1 MAGGVVWIRASPPQ
15 LPRPLRPG
23 RIRTSSHRPA
33 VETPDPE
40 TEATP
45 TVGASDGGISAATGK
60 GGDGYLS
67 LSLSLRGLGLSSP
80 RGSTLVVYLFGG
92 GDRELRMRRLR
103 VSQKNNAKVGHE
115 HTKHERHGAF
125 ILVQASGE

>member
-15 LPRPLRPG
+15 LPRPLRRG
-23 RIRTSSHRPA
+23 RIQTSRHRPA

-45 TVGASDGGISAATGK
+45 TVGASDGGIPVATGK
-60 GGDGYLS
+60 GGDGSLS
-67 LSLSLRGLGLSSP
+67 LSPSLRGLGLSSP

-103 VSQKNNAKVGHE
+103 VSQKK
-115 HTKHERHGAF
+115 
-125 ILVQASGE
+125 